1 MCVQFTLKKSGAQQ
15 WLSISIKPGLIIVR
29 ILCRSS
35 MIIMFQAIFDMET
48 PLMQNG
54 TIRTRLGYRNHL
66 DRPEA
71 VKRLV

>member
-1 MCVQFTLKKSGAQQ
+1 
-15 WLSISIKPGLIIVR
+15 
-29 ILCRSS
+29 
-35 MIIMFQAIFDMET
+35 MIIMFQAISYMET